1 LQKNNMAILTTINGI
16 PLFSTQAE
24 AVSWATS
31 RGLVGSHTHQYKG
44 QTGYMGG
51 IDHNQALTNN
61 PNIIEQPIIEEQ
73 EIIEP
78 IIITNN
84 TSSGTSSSEGGGGGG
99 GY

>member
-1 LQKNNMAILTTINGI
+1 MAILTIINGI

-24 AVSWATS
+24 AVSWGTTRS
-31 RGLVGSHTHQYKG
+31 LLGFHTHQYQG

-51 IDHNQALTNN
+51 IDHSQALTNN

-73 EIIEP
+73 EQIINNP
-78 IIITNN
+78 VNN
-84 TSSGTSSSEGGGGGG
+84 TSYNTSGSNSGGGGG